1 MERSSGSPHADL
13 VTDGLLPQDRAG
25 GCADGSAG
33 SLRPVALVTGAARR
47 LGREIALGF
56 ARSGWDV
63 AVHYRRSAPAAHET
77 VAELQALGVRA
88 ACFEADLALES
99 ACDGLLDAVIAE
111 LGVPRCLV
119 NNASLFEHDTPAS
132 CSAARLDQHVAPNLM
147 APLRLSARLYQA
159 TPEDAR
165 GVVVHL
171 LDQKLAGLNP
181 DFFSYTLTK
190 AALAAAIPTQAITF
204 APRLR
209 VVGVSPGLT
218 LPSHLQT
225 PEQFSRTHRDSAL
238 LDQSSRPEDIV
249 GAILALVANPAITG
263 QNLVVD
269 GGQHLLRMGR
279 DVSFLP

>member
-1 MERSSGSPHADL
+1 MLKLGADTRLSPPEADSAAN
-13 VTDGLLPQDRAG
+13 D
-25 GCADGSAG
+25 CAG

-63 AVHYRRSAPAAHET
+63 AVHFGRSAPAAHET
-77 VAELQALGVRA
+77 VAQLQALGVRA

-119 NNASLFEHDTPAS
+119 NNASLFEHDTPATV
-132 CSAARLDQHVAPNLM
+132 SAERLDQHLAPNLM

-190 AALAAAIPTQAITF
+190 AALAAALPMQAMAF

-225 PEQFSRTHRDSAL
+225 PEQFSRTHRDTAL

>member
-1 MERSSGSPHADL
+1 VSSLVLKLGADTRL
-13 VTDGLLPQDRAG
+13 KPPEPDSA
-25 GCADGSAG
+25 ANGSAG

-63 AVHYRRSAPAAHET
+63 AVHYRRSAQEAHET
-77 VAELQALGVRA
+77 VAQLQALGVRA

-119 NNASLFEHDTPAS
+119 NNASLFEHDTPATV
-132 CSAARLDQHVAPNLM
+132 SAARLDEHLAPNLM

-190 AALAAAIPTQAITF
+190 AALAAALPMQALAF

-225 PEQFSRTHRDSAL
+225 PEQFSRTHRDTAV

-279 DVSFLP
+279 DASFLP

>member
-1 MERSSGSPHADL
+1 VRSLELQLG
-13 VTDGLLPQDRAG
+13 TDTRLNPPKPDSA
-25 GCADGSAG
+25 ANGSAG
-33 SLRPVALVTGAARR
+33 SSRPIALVTGAARR
-47 LGREIALGF
+47 LGREIALGL

-63 AVHYRRSAPAAHET
+63 AVHYRRSAEEAHET
-77 VAELQALGVRA
+77 VAALQALGVRA
-88 ACFEADLALES
+88 DCFEADLAVES
-99 ACDGLLDAVIAE
+99 ACDGLLDAVIAT
-111 LGVPRCLV
+111 LGIPNCLV
-119 NNASLFEHDTPAS
+119 NNASLFEHDTPATV
-132 CSAARLDQHVAPNLM
+132 SAARLDQHVAPNLM

-159 TPEDAR
+159 MPADAR

-190 AALAAAIPTQAITF
+190 AALAAALPMQAMAF

-225 PEQFSRTHRDSAL
+225 PEQFSRTHRDTAV

>member
-1 MERSSGSPHADL
+1 VLNLG
-13 VTDGLLPQDRAG
+13 TDTRLNPPESDSAAIGF
-25 GCADGSAG
+25 AG
-33 SLRPVALVTGAARR
+33 SLRPVVLVTGAARR

-63 AVHYRRSAPAAHET
+63 AVHYRRSAQEAHET
-77 VAELQALGVRA
+77 VAALQAFGVRA
-88 ACFEADLALES
+88 ACFEADLALER
-99 ACDGLLDAVIAE
+99 ACDGLLDAVIAA

-119 NNASLFEHDTPAS
+119 NNASLFEHDTPAT

-159 TPEDAR
+159 MPEDAR

-171 LDQKLAGLNP
+171 LDQKLSGLNP

-190 AALAAAIPTQAITF
+190 AALAAALPMQAMAF

-225 PEQFSRTHRDSAL
+225 PEQFSRTHRDTAV

-279 DVSFLP
+279 DVSFLA

>member
-1 MERSSGSPHADL
+1 MLNVG
-13 VTDGLLPQDRAG
+13 TDARLNPPVPDSA
-25 GCADGSAG
+25 ANGSAE
-33 SLRPVALVTGAARR
+33 SMRPVALVTGAARR
-47 LGREIALGF
+47 LGREIALGL

-63 AVHYRRSAPAAHET
+63 AVHYRRSAHEAHET
-77 VAELQALGVRA
+77 VAELQALGAQAV
-88 ACFEADLALES
+88 CFEADLALES
-99 ACDGLLDAVIAE
+99 ACDRLLDAVIAE
-111 LGVPRCLV
+111 LGIPLCLV
-119 NNASLFEHDTPAS
+119 NNASLFEHDTPAT
-132 CSAARLDQHVAPNLM
+132 CSAARLDQHIAPNLM

-159 TPEDAR
+159 MSGDAR

-171 LDQKLAGLNP
+171 LDQKLAALNP

-190 AALAAAIPTQAITF
+190 AALAAALPMQAMAF

-225 PEQFSRTHRDSAL
+225 PEQFSCTHRDTAL

-249 GAILALVANPAITG
+249 AAILALVANPAITG

-269 GGQHLLRMGR
+269 GGQHLLRVGR

>member
-1 MERSSGSPHADL
+1 VLKLGADTHL
-13 VTDGLLPQDRAG
+13 NPPEPDSA
-25 GCADGSAG
+25 ANGSAG

-77 VAELQALGVRA
+77 VAQLQALGVRA

-119 NNASLFEHDTPAS
+119 NNASLFEHDTPATV
-132 CSAARLDQHVAPNLM
+132 SAARLDQHLAPNLM

-190 AALAAAIPTQAITF
+190 AALAAALPMQALAF

-225 PEQFSRTHRDSAL
+225 PEQFSRTHRDTAV

-279 DVSFLP
+279 DASFLP

>member
-1 MERSSGSPHADL
+1 MLNLG
-13 VTDGLLPQDRAG
+13 TDTRLNPPDSDSAAIGL
-25 GCADGSAG
+25 AG
-33 SLRPVALVTGAARR
+33 SLRPVVLVTGAARR

-63 AVHYRRSAPAAHET
+63 AVHYRRSAQEAHET
-77 VAELQALGVRA
+77 VAALQALGVRA
-88 ACFEADLALES
+88 ACFEADLALER
-99 ACDGLLDAVIAE
+99 ACDGLLDAVIAA

-119 NNASLFEHDTPAS
+119 NNASLFEHDTPAT

-159 TPEDAR
+159 MPEDAR

-171 LDQKLAGLNP
+171 LDQKLSGLNP

-190 AALAAAIPTQAITF
+190 AALAAALPMQAMAF

-225 PEQFSRTHRDSAL
+225 PEQFSRTHRDTAV

-279 DVSFLP
+279 DVSFLA

>member
-1 MERSSGSPHADL
+1 VSSLVLKLGADTRL
-13 VTDGLLPQDRAG
+13 NPPEPDSA
-25 GCADGSAG
+25 ANGSAG
-33 SLRPVALVTGAARR
+33 SLRPIALVTGAARR

-77 VAELQALGVRA
+77 VAQLQALGVRA

-119 NNASLFEHDTPAS
+119 NNASLFEHDTPATV
-132 CSAARLDQHVAPNLM
+132 SAARLDQHVASNLT

-159 TPEDAR
+159 MPEDAR

-190 AALAAAIPTQAITF
+190 AALAAALPMQAMAF

-225 PEQFSRTHRDSAL
+225 PEQFSRTHRDTAV

-249 GAILALVANPAITG
+249 SAILALVANPAITG

-279 DVSFLP
+279 DVSFLS

>member
-1 MERSSGSPHADL
+1 M
-13 VTDGLLPQDRAG
+13 
-25 GCADGSAG
+25 
-33 SLRPVALVTGAARR
+33 ALVTGAARR

-77 VAELQALGVRA
+77 VAQLQALGVRA

-119 NNASLFEHDTPAS
+119 NNASLFEHDTPATV
-132 CSAARLDQHVAPNLM
+132 SAARLDQHVASNLT

-159 TPEDAR
+159 MPEDAR

-190 AALAAAIPTQAITF
+190 AALAAALPMQAMAF

-225 PEQFSRTHRDSAL
+225 PEQFSRTHRETAV

>member
-1 MERSSGSPHADL
+1 VLKLGADTRL
-13 VTDGLLPQDRAG
+13 NPPEPDSA
-25 GCADGSAG
+25 ANGSAR

-63 AVHYRRSAPAAHET
+63 AVHYRRSAQEAHET
-77 VAELQALGVRA
+77 VAQLQALGVRA

-119 NNASLFEHDTPAS
+119 NNASLFEHDTPATV
-132 CSAARLDQHVAPNLM
+132 SAARLDQHLAPNLM

-190 AALAAAIPTQAITF
+190 AALAAALPMQALAF

-225 PEQFSRTHRDSAL
+225 PEQFSRTHRDTAA

-279 DVSFLP
+279 DASFLP

>member
-1 MERSSGSPHADL
+1 MLNVG
-13 VTDGLLPQDRAG
+13 TDARLNPPVPDSA
-25 GCADGSAG
+25 ANGSAE
-33 SLRPVALVTGAARR
+33 SMRPVALVTGAARR
-47 LGREIALGF
+47 LGREIALGL

-63 AVHYRRSAPAAHET
+63 AVHYRRSAHEAHET
-77 VAELQALGVRA
+77 VAELQALGAQA

-99 ACDGLLDAVIAE
+99 ACDRLLDAVIAE
-111 LGVPRCLV
+111 LGIPLCLV
-119 NNASLFEHDTPAS
+119 NNASLFEHDTPAT
-132 CSAARLDQHVAPNLM
+132 CSAARLDQHIAPNLM

-159 TPEDAR
+159 MSGDAR

-171 LDQKLAGLNP
+171 LDQKLAALNP

-190 AALAAAIPTQAITF
+190 AALAAALPMQAIAF

-225 PEQFSRTHRDSAL
+225 PEQFSCTHRDAAL

-249 GAILALVANPAITG
+249 AAILALVANPAITG

-279 DVSFLP
+279 DVSFLL

>member
-1 MERSSGSPHADL
+1 MLKLGADTRL
-13 VTDGLLPQDRAG
+13 NPPEPDSA
-25 GCADGSAG
+25 ANGSAR

-63 AVHYRRSAPAAHET
+63 AVHYRRSAQEAHET
-77 VAELQALGVRA
+77 VAQLQALGVRA

-119 NNASLFEHDTPAS
+119 NNASLFEHDTPATV
-132 CSAARLDQHVAPNLM
+132 SAARLDQHLAPNLM

-190 AALAAAIPTQAITF
+190 AALAAALPMQALAF

-225 PEQFSRTHRDSAL
+225 PEQFSRTHRDTAA

-279 DVSFLP
+279 DASFLP

>member
-1 MERSSGSPHADL
+1 MTRLNPSEPDTAANGP
-13 VTDGLLPQDRAG
+13 
-25 GCADGSAG
+25 AG
-33 SLRPVALVTGAARR
+33 SLRPVALVTGSASR
-47 LGREIALGF
+47 LGREIALGL
-56 ARSGWDV
+56 ARCGWDV
-63 AVHYRRSAPAAHET
+63 AVHYRRSAYEAHET
-77 VAELQALGVRA
+77 VSELQALGARA
-88 ACFEADLALES
+88 ACFEADLSLES
-99 ACDGLLDAVIAE
+99 ACDGLLDAVITE
-111 LGVPRCLV
+111 LGMPRCLV
-119 NNASLFEHDTPAS
+119 NNASLFEHDTPAT
-132 CSAARLDQHVAPNLM
+132 CSAERLDQHIGPNLM
-147 APLRLSARLYQA
+147 APLRLSARLYQSMS
-159 TPEDAR
+159 EDAR

-171 LDQKLAGLNP
+171 LDQKLAALNP

-190 AALAAAIPTQAITF
+190 AALAAALPMQAMAF

-218 LPSHLQT
+218 LPSHWQT
-225 PEQFSRTHRDSAL
+225 PEQFSRTHRDTAL

>member
-1 MERSSGSPHADL
+1 MLNLG
-13 VTDGLLPQDRAG
+13 TDTRLNPPESDSAAIGF
-25 GCADGSAG
+25 AG
-33 SLRPVALVTGAARR
+33 SLRPVVLVTGAARR

-63 AVHYRRSAPAAHET
+63 AVHYRRSAQEAHET
-77 VAELQALGVRA
+77 VAALKAFGVRA
-88 ACFEADLALES
+88 ACFEADLALER
-99 ACDGLLDAVIAE
+99 ACDGLLDAVIAA

-119 NNASLFEHDTPAS
+119 NNASLFEHDTPAT

-159 TPEDAR
+159 MPEDAR

-171 LDQKLAGLNP
+171 LDQKLSGLNP

-190 AALAAAIPTQAITF
+190 AALAAALPMQAMAF

-225 PEQFSRTHRDSAL
+225 PEQFSRTHRDTAV

-279 DVSFLP
+279 DVSFLA

>member
-1 MERSSGSPHADL
+1 MLKLGADTRL
-13 VTDGLLPQDRAG
+13 KPPEPDSA
-25 GCADGSAG
+25 ANGSAG

-63 AVHYRRSAPAAHET
+63 AVHYRRSAQEAHET
-77 VAELQALGVRA
+77 VAQLQALGVRA

-119 NNASLFEHDTPAS
+119 NNASLFEHDTPATV
-132 CSAARLDQHVAPNLM
+132 SAARLDEHLAPNLM

-190 AALAAAIPTQAITF
+190 AALAAALPMQALAF

-225 PEQFSRTHRDSAL
+225 PEQFSRTHRDTAV

-279 DVSFLP
+279 DASFLP

>member
-1 MERSSGSPHADL
+1 VSSLVLDVGSAAPLNPPVPDPASS
-13 VTDGLLPQDRAG
+13 
-25 GCADGSAG
+25 GSAG

-47 LGREIALGF
+47 LGREIALGL

-63 AVHYRRSAPAAHET
+63 AVHYGRSAHEAHQT
-77 VAELQALGVRA
+77 VEALRALGVRA
-88 ACFEADLALES
+88 ACFEADLAIES
-99 ACDGLLDAVIAE
+99 ACDELLDAVIAA

-119 NNASLFEHDTPAS
+119 NNASLFEHDTPATV
-132 CSAARLDQHVAPNLM
+132 SATRLDQHLAPNLM
-147 APLRLSARLYQA
+147 APLRLSARLYRA
-159 TPEDAR
+159 MSEDAR

-190 AALAAAIPTQAITF
+190 AALAAALPMQAMAF

-225 PEQFSRTHRDSAL
+225 PDQFSRTHRETAV

-249 GAILALVANPAITG
+249 DAILALVANPAITG

-279 DVSFLP
+279 DVSFMS

>member
-1 MERSSGSPHADL
+1 MLKLGADTRL
-13 VTDGLLPQDRAG
+13 NPPEPDSA
-25 GCADGSAG
+25 ANGSAR
-33 SLRPVALVTGAARR
+33 SLRPVTLVTGAARR

-77 VAELQALGVRA
+77 VAQLQALGVRA

-99 ACDGLLDAVIAE
+99 ACDGLLDAVVAE

-119 NNASLFEHDTPAS
+119 NNASLFEHDTPATV
-132 CSAARLDQHVAPNLM
+132 SAARLDQHLAPNLM

-190 AALAAAIPTQAITF
+190 AALAAALPMQALAF

-225 PEQFSRTHRDSAL
+225 PEQFSRTHRDTAA

-279 DVSFLP
+279 DASFLP

>member
-1 MERSSGSPHADL
+1 MLKLG
-13 VTDGLLPQDRAG
+13 TDTRLNPPESDSAAIGF
-25 GCADGSAG
+25 AG
-33 SLRPVALVTGAARR
+33 SFRPVVLVTGAARR

-63 AVHYRRSAPAAHET
+63 AVHYRRSANEAHET
-77 VAELQALGVRA
+77 VAALQALGVRS
-88 ACFEADLALES
+88 ACFEADLALER
-99 ACDGLLDAVIAE
+99 ACDGLLDAVIAA

-119 NNASLFEHDTPAS
+119 NNASLFEHDTPAT

-159 TPEDAR
+159 MPEDAR

-171 LDQKLAGLNP
+171 LDQKLSGLNP

-190 AALAAAIPTQAITF
+190 AALAAALPMQAMAF

-225 PEQFSRTHRDSAL
+225 PEQFSRTHRDTAV

-269 GGQHLLRMGR
+269 GGQHLLRIGR

>member
-1 MERSSGSPHADL
+1 MRPVGTPTRLNPAAPE
-13 VTDGLLPQDRAG
+13 
-25 GCADGSAG
+25 SASNG
-33 SLRPVALVTGAARR
+33 PKESARPVALVTGAARR
-47 LGREIALGF
+47 LGREIALGL
-56 ARSGWDV
+56 ARSGWDI
-63 AVHYRRSAPAAHET
+63 AVHYRRSNHEALET
-77 VAELQALGVRA
+77 VAALQALGAEA

-99 ACDGLLDAVIAE
+99 GCDRLFEGVIAA

-119 NNASLFEHDTPAS
+119 NSASLFEHDTPATF
-132 CSAARLDQHVAPNLM
+132 SAERLDEHIAPNLM
-147 APLRLSARLYQA
+147 APLRLSALLYQA
-159 TPEDAR
+159 LPEDAR

-190 AALAAAIPTQAITF
+190 AALAAAIPMQAMAF

-218 LPSHLQT
+218 LASHLQT
-225 PEQFSRTHRDSAL
+225 PEQFSRTHRDTAL

-249 GAILALVANPAITG
+249 SAILALVTNPAITG

-279 DVSFLP
+279 DVSFLR

>member
-1 MERSSGSPHADL
+1 VLNLG
-13 VTDGLLPQDRAG
+13 TDTRLNPPESDSAAIGF
-25 GCADGSAG
+25 AG
-33 SLRPVALVTGAARR
+33 SLRPVVLVTGAARR

-63 AVHYRRSAPAAHET
+63 AVHYRRSAQEAHET
-77 VAELQALGVRA
+77 VAALQALGVRA
-88 ACFEADLALES
+88 ACFEADLALER
-99 ACDGLLDAVIAE
+99 ACDGLLDAVIAA

-119 NNASLFEHDTPAS
+119 NNASLFEHDTPAT

-159 TPEDAR
+159 MPEDAR

-171 LDQKLAGLNP
+171 LDQKLSGLNP
-181 DFFSYTLTK
+181 DFFSYTFTK
-190 AALAAAIPTQAITF
+190 AALAAALPMQAMAF

-225 PEQFSRTHRDSAL
+225 PEQFSRTHRDTAV
-238 LDQSSRPEDIV
+238 LDQSSRPEDVV

-279 DVSFLP
+279 DVSFLA

>member
-1 MERSSGSPHADL
+1 M
-13 VTDGLLPQDRAG
+13 
-25 GCADGSAG
+25 
-33 SLRPVALVTGAARR
+33 RPVALVTGAARR
-47 LGREIALGF
+47 LGREIALGL

-63 AVHYRRSAPAAHET
+63 AVHYRRSAHEAHET
-77 VAELQALGVRA
+77 VAELQALGAQA

-99 ACDGLLDAVIAE
+99 ACDRLLDAVIAE
-111 LGVPRCLV
+111 LGIPLCLV
-119 NNASLFEHDTPAS
+119 NNASLFEHDTPAT
-132 CSAARLDQHVAPNLM
+132 CSAARLDQHIAPNLM

-159 TPEDAR
+159 MSEDAR

-171 LDQKLAGLNP
+171 LDQKLAALNP

-190 AALAAAIPTQAITF
+190 AALAAALPMQAMAF

-225 PEQFSRTHRDSAL
+225 PEQFSCTHRDTAL

-249 GAILALVANPAITG
+249 AAILALVANPAITG

-269 GGQHLLRMGR
+269 GGQHLLRVGR